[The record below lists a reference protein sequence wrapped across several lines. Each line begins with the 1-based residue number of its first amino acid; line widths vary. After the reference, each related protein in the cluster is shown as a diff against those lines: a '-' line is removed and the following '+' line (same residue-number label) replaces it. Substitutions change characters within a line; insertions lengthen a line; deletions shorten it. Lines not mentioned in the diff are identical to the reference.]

1 MLQFKAVFNIIHGC
15 RFSYFHRNA
24 KIMRTILQLSTLYI
38 CLSQGLSAV
47 AQSTPSEVVQAQL
60 DAYNEADI
68 DGFMDTFSKEV
79 VFLDSQGKT
88 IMRGETAVRERYTAY
103 FEASPNL
110 HSNIQKRLVQG
121 NKVID
126 HEYITGRYGDPSV
139 YELVLVFEV
148 ENEKIARVMVLSPD
162 I

>member
-1 MLQFKAVFNIIHGC
+1 MLQFKAVFNINHAS
-15 RFSYFHRNA
+15 RFSYFHKNA
-24 KIMRTILQLSTLYI
+24 KIMRTFLQLFMLHI
-38 CLSQGLSAV
+38 CLFQGISTM

-60 DAYNEADI
+60 DAYNQGDI
-68 DGFMDTFSKEV
+68 DGFMATFSEEV
-79 VFLDSQGKT
+79 VFIDSQGKT
-88 IMRGETAVRERYTAY
+88 IMQGETAVRERYAAY
-103 FEASPNL
+103 FKASPNL
-110 HSNIQKRLVQG
+110 HSNIQKRVVQG

-148 ENEKIARVMVLSPD
+148 ENEQIARVVVLSPD